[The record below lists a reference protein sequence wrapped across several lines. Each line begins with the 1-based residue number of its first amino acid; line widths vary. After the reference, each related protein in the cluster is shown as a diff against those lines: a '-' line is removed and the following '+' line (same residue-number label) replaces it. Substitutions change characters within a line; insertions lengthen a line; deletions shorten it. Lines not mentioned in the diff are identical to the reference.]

1 MDDSELVVGAK
12 WERPLGT
19 VALPLGK
26 VPGVLATT
34 TDPAAPLRLHQ
45 DFCESG
51 PQAEMAA
58 RVSPEVE
65 YQMAQ
70 AAHNE
75 SPQRHGDQHEGL
87 GGPNSA
93 TKCALKAAPKCG
105 TKSGHTGNVP
115 PTQTLNHFGDHFRLH
130 FRFRFLDPPENKFQG
145 PREYHPRSA
154 FS

>member
-1 MDDSELVVGAK
+1 MGSHVHSELGSLPRGVHQQWPRRPLRPALLGRVDDSHLVVGAK

-115 PTQTLNHFGDHFRLH
+115 EPTN
-130 FRFRFLDPPENKFQG
+130 
-145 PREYHPRSA
+145 
-154 FS
+154 